1 MFPLWVYQLNLLT
14 YHRDFFKI
22 LLHYNMDVEFWRTG
36 QKRLEAVKSFV
47 AQLYIRRG
55 DLMKELGRIETVKGA
70 DEEIRKMET

>member
-1 MFPLWVYQLNLLT
+1 
-14 YHRDFFKI
+14 
-22 LLHYNMDVEFWRTG
+22 MDVEFWRTG